1 MSSKKASSLAR
12 QQAREE
18 QLRTW
23 GDAHRVNLDGLDEGQ
38 KWLVFAA
45 LQILAVIGQV
55 RPLRR
60 VLGYFLAHC
69 GMGLGSTRIAAL
81 LGLSDRAVRLLQA
94 QSTTELLAGVRQP
107 AKGHRPPKLGPAHA
121 GPLAKYLVA
130 HPNAK
135 TSQLLQFIAE
145 EFGVTM
151 DRLTLRRYLVRYG
164 LGCLRED
171 QHTSA
176 PLF

>member
-1 MSSKKASSLAR
+1 MSSQKAKSLAR

-81 LGLSDRAVRLLQA
+81 LGLSDRAIHDAA
-94 QSTTELLAGVRQP
+94 QVIAYFNYITR
-107 AKGHRPPKLGPAHA
+107 
-121 GPLAKYLVA
+121 
-130 HPNAK
+130 
-135 TSQLLQFIAE
+135 IAE
-145 EFGVTM
+145 
-151 DRLTLRRYLVRYG
+151 G
-164 LGCLRED
+164 LGVEPETFIRRWGVGQPPPPSETPTSS
-171 QHTSA
+171 HTA
-176 PLF
+176 PTPSVGSDDDRG